1 MLLAFEICLTAIA
14 VALAYIAPEL
24 GAKWF
29 EKWEPRFGR
38 FARRRTHAVISVGLL
53 ALVARAALLPIL
65 PIPEPAIHDEFSHL
79 LLADTL
85 AHGRMANP
93 THPMWIHFE
102 TFHVN
107 QKPTYASMYYPGQG
121 LFLAA
126 GQVLAGHPFWGV
138 WLSVG
143 LMCAAICWM
152 LQGWLPPVW
161 ALLGGCLAV
170 MRLALFSYWASTYFG
185 GAVAAIGG
193 AMVLGALP
201 RIKRHQRVRDAGMMA
216 VGLALLANT
225 RPYESLFFCIP
236 VAGALMM
243 WMLGKK
249 SPPLQFSMLRV
260 VLPLSLLL
268 AIAFGAMGFYFWRV
282 TGSPFRIPYQ
292 VNIATYHLVYFPW
305 QKLGPPAEYNHEVMR
320 EFYQGAPV
328 VGQYRLAHLHPIRTL
343 LLKPVPFWLF
353 YLGPALTLPF
363 FVWFAI
369 KWRGRFRW
377 PTSRKSRFLLL
388 VLGTTFVGLSLPI
401 YLPPAHYSAALT
413 AAVYALLLQAMRSMR
428 LWRPNGQPT
437 GKFLVRAVP
446 LICFALLPLRAADS
460 LLHISLPP
468 TVIHTW
474 YSTDFHN
481 LDRARVLA
489 QLREE
494 PGRHLVIVRYKPD
507 HEILEE
513 WVYNEADIDGSQV
526 VWARD
531 MGASKNQELI
541 DYYKERRVWLV
552 EPDEKPV
559 RVTTYSCTS
568 CPSSSGTETQDH
580 ENSPGGD

>member
-1 MLLAFEICLTAIA
+1 M
-14 VALAYIAPEL
+14 
-24 GAKWF
+24 
-29 EKWEPRFGR
+29 
-38 FARRRTHAVISVGLL
+38 
-53 ALVARAALLPIL
+53 
-65 PIPEPAIHDEFSHL
+65 
-79 LLADTL
+79 
-85 AHGRMANP
+85 
-93 THPMWIHFE
+93 
-102 TFHVN
+102 
-107 QKPTYASMYYPGQG
+107 
-121 LFLAA
+121 
-126 GQVLAGHPFWGV
+126 
-138 WLSVG
+138 
-143 LMCAAICWM
+143 
-152 LQGWLPPVW
+152 
-161 ALLGGCLAV
+161 
-170 MRLALFSYWASTYFG
+170 
-185 GAVAAIGG
+185 
-193 AMVLGALP
+193 
-201 RIKRHQRVRDAGMMA
+201 
-216 VGLALLANT
+216 GLALLANT

-305 QKLGPPAEYNHEVMR
+305 QKLGPPPEYNHEVMR

-353 YLGPALTLPF
+353 YLGPVLTLPF

-369 KWRGRFRW
+369 KSRGRFRW
-377 PTSRKSRFLLL
+377 PMSRKSRFLLL
-388 VLGTTFVGLSLPI
+388 VCGATFVGLSLPI

-446 LICFALLPLRAADS
+446 LICFALLPLRAAAP

-494 PGRHLVIVRYKPD
+494 PGRHLVIVRYEPD

-513 WVYNEADIDGSQV
+513 WVYNEADIDGSKV

-531 MGASKNQELI
+531 MGAAKNQELI
-541 DYYKERRVWLV
+541 DYYKDRRVWLV

-559 RVTTYSCTS
+559 RVAATHALHA
-568 CPSSSGTETQDH
+568 QARVD
-580 ENSPGGD
+580 